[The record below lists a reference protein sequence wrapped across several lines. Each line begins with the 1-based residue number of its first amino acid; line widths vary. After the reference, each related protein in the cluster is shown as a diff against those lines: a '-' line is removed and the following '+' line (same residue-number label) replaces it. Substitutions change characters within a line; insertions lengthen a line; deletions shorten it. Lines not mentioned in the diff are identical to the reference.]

1 MAPPR
6 EVIKCNTSD
15 NHDYELLTGL
25 VYSIA
30 ASGRM
35 VVEAILRQTPFLI
48 AQSVYARA
56 AYFAYHAIARSR
68 GGLARPG

>member
-35 VVEAILRQTPFLI
+35 VVEGILRQTPFLI
-48 AQSVYARA
+48 AELLCTCSLFRLSRD
-56 AYFAYHAIARSR
+56 RS
-68 GGLARPG
+68 L